1 MDVLVLGGKEEAG
14 GVHVETM
21 NQQGAGGIGVALLQ
35 DAEDGGLA
43 GLSGDGEHAGG
54 LVDHEEVV
62 VFIDGVELG
71 GIGVG
76 DEERIGLY
84 IESLQHVVE
93 DGLALVAAGGVVV
106 SVTANLSFRRVSP
119 PPFGHGK
126 RLQTVQVSMLQALGG
141 GTFACSGWRVAAGG
155 LGEDLFDVL
164 YFAPGVEQAELA
176 EDPLLEGDGAVL
188 AFFLE
193 GVVVCVVS
201 CGCF

>member
-1 MDVLVLGGKEEAG
+1 MD
-14 GVHVETM
+14 
-21 NQQGAGGIGVALLQ
+21 QQGAGGLGVALLQ

-54 LVDHEEVV
+54 LVDYEQVF

-106 SVTANLSFRRVSP
+106 SVTADLSFRRVSP
-119 PPFGHGK
+119 PPFGHGQ
-126 RLQTVQVSMLQALGG
+126 RLESMQVSVLQELGG
-141 GTFACSGWRVAAGG
+141 GAFTSSGRRVAAGG
-155 LGEDLFDVL
+155 LGEDLFDVFR
-164 YFAPGVEQAELA
+164 FAVGVEQAELA
-176 EDPLLEGDGAVL
+176 ENPLLEGDGAVL

-193 GVVVCVVS
+193 GVQVCVVS